1 MIGLKSKTID
11 QSALNAFSKIYES
24 FLHDNLSN
32 FTEKIL
38 SKFASAYG
46 KSYSSNHALLKLI
59 EEWKKFLDDKN
70 IIGAVLMDFS
80 KEFDCISYDLLVAK
94 LHAYGLS
101 MDAITFNRV

>member
-24 FLHDNLSN
+24 FLHGNLSN
-32 FTEKIL
+32 FTEKVL
-38 SKFASAYG
+38 SKFVSAYG